1 MILRQGDFYIDG
13 KKGKENLHAV
23 LENYPTISIPKRKKN
38 LTSIEGGNEQVILDD
53 GSYENREIDLSI
65 IIHADDEESRTL
77 RVSALVSAFDSA
89 DYIRFVH
96 YGEPDYEYEI
106 TNADVITSTRLTRV
120 SFYTQLKLK
129 LSAKAFKYYKPEEN
143 FFVTSSY
150 PILNKFSYSSRPLI
164 HFTSSGNQSITING
178 STSVFNNLPSGGA
191 WVDCEESQQDVY
203 KNDNTLVNN
212 AFRVSQ
218 EFPLIPPGKVTI
230 TASQVMVYP
239 RWRTI

>member
-1 MILRQGDFYIDG
+1 MILQKGNFYIDG
-13 KKGKENLHAV
+13 KKGKEDLHAV
-23 LENYPTISIPKRKKN
+23 LENYPTISIPKRKKI
-38 LTSIEGGNEQVILDD
+38 LTSIEGSNEQVILDD

-65 IIHADDEESRTL
+65 IIQADDEESRTL
-77 RVSALVSAFDSA
+77 RVSALMSAFDSA

-143 FFVTSSY
+143 FFITSSY
-150 PILNKFSYSSRPLI
+150 QTLNRLSYSSRPLI
-164 HFTSSGNQSITING
+164 HFTRSGNQSITING

-191 WVDCEESQQDVY
+191 WVDCEELQQDVY
-203 KNDNTLVNN
+203 NGNTLVNN
-212 AFRVSQ
+212 AFKISQ

-230 TASQVMVYP
+230 TASEAMVYP